1 MFSTDT
7 MMALSAMSIIRLMSR
22 ERCQDIAM
30 LAVKN
35 RNETECG
42 FWSLC
47 LKLSLF
53 AGLFFDGGTP
63 VQNWDGIIHF
73 FSIVITLAVLVILN
87 DELLFATFMY

>member
-7 MMALSAMSIIRLMSR
+7 MMALSALSSFRLMSR

-42 FWSLC
+42 FWSLR
-47 LKLSLF
+47 LK
-53 AGLFFDGGTP
+53 
-63 VQNWDGIIHF
+63 
-73 FSIVITLAVLVILN
+73 
-87 DELLFATFMY
+87 